1 MIGSKTL
8 RQVGTVTVLAGDG
21 LTLHS
26 FMAPEEGGEMTCS
39 QVVETAGRLVVVD
52 ALHLRPH
59 ARHLRQYVDGL
70 GKPIDRVIVSHS
82 HPDHWLGLEYFK
94 DVPIHALAETKE
106 EISKAGP
113 FVIKFKKPQYGDQ
126 VADEAVIP
134 TVTVEEGRERI
145 DGVEFVFRKI
155 TDAESPVMLIVELPE
170 HKVLI
175 AQDLVYNRVYPCV
188 GEKNA
193 AGTYLFDGW
202 VRALEDLEKG
212 DYEVVL
218 PGHGEP
224 TDKSSFATVRAY
236 VREAQ
241 RLFEAGAGEEELKRR
256 MAAAYPGY
264 RVPEMLDLS
273 NLFLFHRDW

>member
-8 RQVGTVTVLAGDG
+8 QAVGTITVLKGDG

-26 FMAPEEGGEMTCS
+26 FMAPDGGGEMTCS
-39 QVVETAGRLVVVD
+39 QIVETTNRLVVVD

-59 ARHLRQYVDGL
+59 ARHLRSYVDGL
-70 GKPIDRVIVSHS
+70 GKPIDRLVVSHS
-82 HPDHWLGLEYFK
+82 HPDHWLGLEFFK
-94 DVPIHALAETKE
+94 DVPIHALVETKE
-106 EISKAGP
+106 EITKAGP
-113 FVIKFKKPQYGDQ
+113 FVIQFKKPQWGDL
-126 VADEAVIP
+126 VADQAVIP
-134 TVTVEEGRERI
+134 TVTVEPGRERI
-145 DGVEFVFRKI
+145 DGVDFVFRKI

-170 HKVLI
+170 YRVLI
-175 AQDLVYNRVYPCV
+175 VQDLVYNRVYPCV

-202 VRALEDLEKG
+202 VRALEELEKG
-212 DYEVVL
+212 DYDVIL

-224 TDKSSFATVRAY
+224 TDKTSFGAVAAY

-241 RLFEAGAGEEELKRR
+241 RHFEAGVGEAELKRL